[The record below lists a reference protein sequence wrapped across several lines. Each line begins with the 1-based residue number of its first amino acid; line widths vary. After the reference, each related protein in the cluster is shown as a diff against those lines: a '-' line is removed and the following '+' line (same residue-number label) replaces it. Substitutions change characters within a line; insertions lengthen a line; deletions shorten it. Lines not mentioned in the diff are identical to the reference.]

1 MSSRDA
7 RGTRG
12 RPRAAGLG
20 EDIAALCVLARKG
33 STTSATDL
41 AALLD
46 ISERRAQ
53 ETLGTISTETVV
65 SSRADD
71 VLGPIVPLCNVGEN
85 GQVTR
90 VDAPSH
96 ARMRQLRLTPAQ
108 ADAAST
114 ALDRLGI
121 APSSELRKSLEAAFF
136 PKLIQEDQGI
146 RKDTAGRDAAATGA
160 PHAPSASHTLETCAR
175 AVVRGARTRPDAH
188 DVRGPVLS
196 FGYRGANDPMT
207 RTRRVVALRLR
218 VHEGEVMLDAYD
230 LDARGE
236 RTFRVGQMEHP
247 ALGEARHTVPV
258 GSGGKTSE
266 LVARVSCRGSAT
278 DKVLGWEGV
287 HILSRGKGT
296 TVVEVPYFRGDW
308 LPRQLLSLGG
318 LVTVDDEGLLREM
331 RAIAREDLDRARAI
345 RDALV
350 AGQRE
355 TNAQAAGQRETNA
368 QAAGQRETGSQPG
381 ARQETSTR
389 R

>member
-1 MSSRDA
+1 MSPRDA

-20 EDIAALCVLARKG
+20 EDIAALCVLAREG

-46 ISERRAQ
+46 IGERRAQ
-53 ETLGTISTETVV
+53 ETLRTISTETVV
-65 SSRADD
+65 SSGADD

-85 GQVTR
+85 GRVTR
-90 VDAPSH
+90 IDAPSH
-96 ARMRQLRLTPAQ
+96 ARMRQLRLTPTQ

-121 APSSELRKSLEAAFF
+121 APSAEVRKSLAAAFF
-136 PKLIQEDQGI
+136 PKLIQEDQGV
-146 RKDTAGRDAAATGA
+146 RKDAASRDAAATGA

-175 AVVRGARTRPDAH
+175 AIVRGTRTCTDAH
-188 DVRGPVLS
+188 NVRGPVLS

-230 LDARGE
+230 LDARGG

-258 GSGGKTSE
+258 CSEGKTSE
-266 LVARVSCRGSAT
+266 RVVRVSCRGSAT

-308 LPRQLLSLGG
+308 LPRRLLSLGD
-318 LVTVDDEGLLREM
+318 LVTIDDEGLLREM
-331 RAIAREDLDRARAI
+331 RAIAREDLDRARTI

-355 TNAQAAGQRETNA
+355 TNALAS
-368 QAAGQRETGSQPG
+368 GQRETGSQPG

>member
-1 MSSRDA
+1 MSPRDA

-12 RPRAAGLG
+12 RPHAAGLG
-20 EDIAALCVLARKG
+20 EDIAALCVLAREG

-46 ISERRAQ
+46 IGERRAQ
-53 ETLGTISTETVV
+53 ETLRTISTETVV
-65 SSRADD
+65 SSGADD

-85 GQVTR
+85 GRVTR
-90 VDAPSH
+90 IDAPSH
-96 ARMRQLRLTPAQ
+96 ARMRQLRLTPTQ

-121 APSSELRKSLEAAFF
+121 APSAEVRKSLEAAFF
-136 PKLIQEDQGI
+136 PKLIQEDQGV
-146 RKDTAGRDAAATGA
+146 RKDAASRDAAATGA

-175 AVVRGARTRPDAH
+175 AIVRGTRTCTDAH
-188 DVRGPVLS
+188 NVRGPVLS

-207 RTRRVVALRLR
+207 RTRRAVALRLR
-218 VHEGEVMLDAYD
+218 VHEGEVMFDAYD
-230 LDARGE
+230 LDARGG

-258 GSGGKTSE
+258 GSEGKTSE
-266 LVARVSCRGSAT
+266 RVVRVSCRGSAT

-308 LPRQLLSLGG
+308 LPRRLLSLGD
-318 LVTVDDEGLLREM
+318 LVTIDDEGLLREM
-331 RAIAREDLDRARAI
+331 RAIAREDLDRARTI
-345 RDALV
+345 RDAL
-350 AGQRE
+350 
-355 TNAQAAGQRETNA
+355 AAGQRKTNA
-368 QAAGQRETGSQPG
+368 LAAG
-381 ARQETSTR
+381 RQETGAQPAGRQETPTR

>member
-1 MSSRDA
+1 MSPRDA

-20 EDIAALCVLARKG
+20 EDIAALCVLAREG

-46 ISERRAQ
+46 IGERRAQ
-53 ETLGTISTETVV
+53 ETLRTISTETVV
-65 SSRADD
+65 SSGADD

-85 GQVTR
+85 GRVTR
-90 VDAPSH
+90 IDAPSH
-96 ARMRQLRLTPAQ
+96 ARMRQLRLTPTQ

-121 APSSELRKSLEAAFF
+121 APSAEVRKSLEAAFF
-136 PKLIQEDQGI
+136 PKLIQEDQGV
-146 RKDTAGRDAAATGA
+146 RKDAASRDAAATGA

-175 AVVRGARTRPDAH
+175 AIVRGTRTRTDAH
-188 DVRGPVLS
+188 NVRGPVLS

-230 LDARGE
+230 LDARGG

-258 GSGGKTSE
+258 GSEGKTSE
-266 LVARVSCRGSAT
+266 RVVRVSCRGSAT

-308 LPRQLLSLGG
+308 LPRRLLSLGD
-318 LVTVDDEGLLREM
+318 LVTIDDEGLLREM
-331 RAIAREDLDRARAI
+331 RAIAREDLDRARTI
-345 RDALV
+345 RDAL
-350 AGQRE
+350 
-355 TNAQAAGQRETNA
+355 AAGQRKTNA
-368 QAAGQRETGSQPG
+368 LATG
-381 ARQETSTR
+381 RQETGAQPAGRQETGAQPAGRQETPTR

>member
-20 EDIAALCVLARKG
+20 TDIATLCVLAREG
-33 STTSATDL
+33 STTSAADL

-53 ETLGTISTETVV
+53 ETLRTISTETVV
-65 SSRADD
+65 SSRSDD

-108 ADAAST
+108 AEAAST

-121 APSSELRKSLEAAFF
+121 APTSELRKSLEAAFF
-136 PKLIQEDQGI
+136 PKLIQEGQGV
-146 RKDTAGRDAAATGA
+146 RKDTAGRDAVATSA
-160 PHAPSASHTLETCAR
+160 PHAPSTSGTLETCAR
-175 AVVRGARTRPDAH
+175 VIVRGTRTRPDAH

-258 GSGGKTSE
+258 GSEGKTSE
-266 LVARVSCRGSAT
+266 RVVRVSCREPAT

-287 HILSRGKGT
+287 HILARGKGT
-296 TVVEVPYFRGDW
+296 TVIEVPYFRGDW

-345 RDALV
+345 RDARAVGQLE
-350 AGQRE
+350 ADAQATGQRE
-355 TNAQAAGQRETNA
+355 TNAPAA
-368 QAAGQRETGSQPG
+368 

>member
-20 EDIAALCVLARKG
+20 ADIAALCVLAREG
-33 STTSATDL
+33 STTSAADL

-53 ETLGTISTETVV
+53 ETLRTISTETVV

-90 VDAPSH
+90 VDATGH

-108 ADAAST
+108 ANAAST

-121 APSSELRKSLEAAFF
+121 APTSELRKSLEAAFF
-136 PKLIQEDQGI
+136 LKLIQEDQGV
-146 RKDTAGRDAAATGA
+146 RKDTADRDTAATSA
-160 PHAPSASHTLETCAR
+160 PHAPSTSGTLETCAR
-175 AVVRGARTRPDAH
+175 AIVRGTRTRPDAH

-258 GSGGKTSE
+258 GSEGKTSE
-266 LVARVSCRGSAT
+266 RVVRVSCREPAT

-287 HILSRGKGT
+287 HILARGKGT

-318 LVTVDDEGLLREM
+318 LVTVDDEKLLREM

-345 RDALV
+345 RDA
-350 AGQRE
+350 R
-355 TNAQAAGQRETNA
+355 AAGQRETNA
-368 QAAGQRETGSQPG
+368 LATGQQEADAPAA

>member
-20 EDIAALCVLARKG
+20 EDIAALCVLTREG
-33 STTSATDL
+33 STTSETDL

-53 ETLGTISTETVV
+53 ETLRTISTETVV
-65 SSRADD
+65 PSGADD

-108 ADAAST
+108 ADAASAT
-114 ALDRLGI
+114 LDRLGI
-121 APSSELRKSLEAAFF
+121 APTSELRKSLEAAFF
-136 PKLIQEDQGI
+136 PKLAQEDRGV

-160 PHAPSASHTLETCAR
+160 PQAPSAGGTLETCAR
-175 AVVRGARTRPDAH
+175 AIVRGTRTRPDAH

-247 ALGEARHTVPV
+247 ALGEACHTVPV
-258 GSGGKTSE
+258 GSEGKTSE
-266 LVARVSCRGSAT
+266 RVVRVACRGRAT

-318 LVTVDDEGLLREM
+318 LVTIDDEGLLREM

-345 RDALV
+345 RHARAVGQRETDAQ
-350 AGQRE
+350 AAEQRE
-355 TNAQAAGQRETNA
+355 TNAPAAGQRETNA
-368 QAAGQRETGSQPG
+368 PAA

>member
-20 EDIAALCVLARKG
+20 EDIAALCVLAREG
-33 STTSATDL
+33 STTSETDL

-53 ETLGTISTETVV
+53 ETLRTISTETVV

-108 ADAAST
+108 ADAASA

-121 APSSELRKSLEAAFF
+121 APTSELRKSLEAAFF
-136 PKLIQEDQGI
+136 PKLAQEDRGV

-160 PHAPSASHTLETCAR
+160 PHAPSAGGTLETCAR
-175 AVVRGARTRPDAH
+175 AIVRGTRTRPDAH

-218 VHEGEVMLDAYD
+218 VHEGEVILDAYD

-236 RTFRVGQMEHP
+236 RTFRVGQMEYP
-247 ALGEARHTVPV
+247 ALGEVRHTVPV
-258 GSGGKTSE
+258 GSEGKTSE
-266 LVARVSCRGSAT
+266 RVVRVSCRGPAT

-345 RDALV
+345 RDALAV
-350 AGQRE
+350 DQLEAD
-355 TNAQAAGQRETNA
+355 APAAGQRETNA
-368 QAAGQRETGSQPG
+368 RAAGQRETNAPAA
-381 ARQETSTR
+381 ARQEPSTR

>member
-1 MSSRDA
+1 MSPRDA

-12 RPRAAGLG
+12 RPHAAGLG
-20 EDIAALCVLARKG
+20 EDIAALCVLAREG

-46 ISERRAQ
+46 IGERRAQ
-53 ETLGTISTETVV
+53 ETLRTISTETVV
-65 SSRADD
+65 SSGADD

-85 GQVTR
+85 GRVTR
-90 VDAPSH
+90 IDAPSH
-96 ARMRQLRLTPAQ
+96 ARMRQLRLTPTQ

-121 APSSELRKSLEAAFF
+121 APSAEVRKSLEAAFF
-136 PKLIQEDQGI
+136 PKLIQEDQGV
-146 RKDTAGRDAAATGA
+146 RKDAASRDAAATGA

-175 AVVRGARTRPDAH
+175 AIVRGTRTCTDAH
-188 DVRGPVLS
+188 NVRGPVLS

-218 VHEGEVMLDAYD
+218 VHEGEVMFDAYD
-230 LDARGE
+230 LDARGG

-258 GSGGKTSE
+258 CSEGKTSE
-266 LVARVSCRGSAT
+266 RVVRVSCRGSAT
-278 DKVLGWEGV
+278 DKVLSWEGV

-308 LPRQLLSLGG
+308 LPRRLLSLGD
-318 LVTVDDEGLLREM
+318 LVTIDDEGLLREM
-331 RAIAREDLDRARAI
+331 RAIAREDLDRARTI
-345 RDALV
+345 RDAL
-350 AGQRE
+350 
-355 TNAQAAGQRETNA
+355 AAGQRKTNA
-368 QAAGQRETGSQPG
+368 LAAG
-381 ARQETSTR
+381 RQETGAQPAGRQETPTR

>member
-1 MSSRDA
+1 MSPRDA

-20 EDIAALCVLARKG
+20 EDIAALCVLAREG

-46 ISERRAQ
+46 IGERRAQ
-53 ETLGTISTETVV
+53 ETLRTISTEKVV
-65 SSRADD
+65 SSGADD

-85 GQVTR
+85 GRVTR
-90 VDAPSH
+90 IDAPSH
-96 ARMRQLRLTPAQ
+96 ARMRQLRLTPTQ

-121 APSSELRKSLEAAFF
+121 APSAEVRKSLEAAFF
-136 PKLIQEDQGI
+136 PKLIQEDQGV
-146 RKDTAGRDAAATGA
+146 RKDAASRDAAATGA

-175 AVVRGARTRPDAH
+175 AIVRGTRTCTDAH
-188 DVRGPVLS
+188 NVRGPVLS

-230 LDARGE
+230 LDARGG

-258 GSGGKTSE
+258 CSEGKTSE
-266 LVARVSCRGSAT
+266 RVVRVSCRGSAT

-308 LPRQLLSLGG
+308 LPRRLLSLGD
-318 LVTVDDEGLLREM
+318 LVTIDDEGLLREM
-331 RAIAREDLDRARAI
+331 RAIAREDLDRARTI
-345 RDALV
+345 RDAL
-350 AGQRE
+350 
-355 TNAQAAGQRETNA
+355 AAGQRKTNA
-368 QAAGQRETGSQPG
+368 LAAD
-381 ARQETSTR
+381 RQETGAQPAGRQETPTR

>member
-1 MSSRDA
+1 MSPRDA

-20 EDIAALCVLARKG
+20 EDIAALCVLAREG

-46 ISERRAQ
+46 IGERRAQ
-53 ETLGTISTETVV
+53 ETLRTISTETVV
-65 SSRADD
+65 SSGADD

-85 GQVTR
+85 GRVTR
-90 VDAPSH
+90 IDAPSH
-96 ARMRQLRLTPAQ
+96 ARMRQLRITPTQ

-121 APSSELRKSLEAAFF
+121 APSAEVRKSLEAAFF
-136 PKLIQEDQGI
+136 PKLIQEDQGV
-146 RKDTAGRDAAATGA
+146 RKDAASRDAAATGA

-175 AVVRGARTRPDAH
+175 AIVRGTRTCTDAH
-188 DVRGPVLS
+188 NVRGPVLS

-230 LDARGE
+230 LDARGG

-258 GSGGKTSE
+258 CSEGKTSE
-266 LVARVSCRGSAT
+266 RVVRVSCRGSAT

-308 LPRQLLSLGG
+308 LPRRLLSLGD
-318 LVTVDDEGLLREM
+318 LVTIDDEGLLREM
-331 RAIAREDLDRARAI
+331 RAIAREDLDRARTI
-345 RDALV
+345 RDAL
-350 AGQRE
+350 ASGQRK
-355 TNAQAAGQRETNA
+355 TNALAAD
-368 QAAGQRETGSQPG
+368 
-381 ARQETSTR
+381 RQETGAQPAGRQETPTR

>member
-1 MSSRDA
+1 MSPRDA

-20 EDIAALCVLARKG
+20 EDIAALCVLAREG

-46 ISERRAQ
+46 IGERRAQ
-53 ETLGTISTETVV
+53 ETLRTISTETVV
-65 SSRADD
+65 SSGADD
-71 VLGPIVPLCNVGEN
+71 VLGPIVPLCNVGAN
-85 GQVTR
+85 GRVTR
-90 VDAPSH
+90 IDAPSH
-96 ARMRQLRLTPAQ
+96 ARMRQVRLTPTQ

-121 APSSELRKSLEAAFF
+121 APSAEVRKSLEAAFF
-136 PKLIQEDQGI
+136 PKLIQEDQGV
-146 RKDTAGRDAAATGA
+146 RKDAASRDAAATGA
-160 PHAPSASHTLETCAR
+160 SHAPSASHTLETCAR
-175 AVVRGARTRPDAH
+175 AIVRGTRTCTDAH
-188 DVRGPVLS
+188 NVRGPVLS

-230 LDARGE
+230 LDARGG

-258 GSGGKTSE
+258 GSEGKTSE
-266 LVARVSCRGSAT
+266 RVVRVSCRGSAT

-308 LPRQLLSLGG
+308 LPRRLLSLGG
-318 LVTVDDEGLLREM
+318 LVTIDDEVLLREM
-331 RAIAREDLDRARAI
+331 RAIAREDLDRARTI
-345 RDALV
+345 RDAL
-350 AGQRE
+350 
-355 TNAQAAGQRETNA
+355 AAGQRKTNA
-368 QAAGQRETGSQPG
+368 LAAG
-381 ARQETSTR
+381 RQETGAQPAGRQETPTR

>member
-20 EDIAALCVLARKG
+20 EDIAALCVLAREG
-33 STTSATDL
+33 STTSETDL

-53 ETLGTISTETVV
+53 ETLRTISTETVV

-90 VDAPSH
+90 VDAPGH

-108 ADAAST
+108 ADAASAT
-114 ALDRLGI
+114 LDRLGI
-121 APSSELRKSLEAAFF
+121 TPTSELRKSLEAAFF
-136 PKLIQEDQGI
+136 PKLAQEDRGV

-160 PHAPSASHTLETCAR
+160 PQAPSAGGTLETCAR
-175 AVVRGARTRPDAH
+175 AIVRGTRTRPDAH

-218 VHEGEVMLDAYD
+218 VHEGEVMLDAFD

-247 ALGEARHTVPV
+247 ALGEACHTVPV
-258 GSGGKTSE
+258 GSEGKTSE
-266 LVARVSCRGSAT
+266 RVVRVACRGRAT

-318 LVTVDDEGLLREM
+318 LVTIDDEGLLREM
-331 RAIAREDLDRARAI
+331 RAIVREDLDRARAI
-345 RDALV
+345 RDARAV
-350 AGQRE
+350 GQRETDAQAAEQRE
-355 TNAQAAGQRETNA
+355 TNAPAAGQRETNA
-368 QAAGQRETGSQPG
+368 PAA

>member
-20 EDIAALCVLARKG
+20 EDIAALCVLAREG
-33 STTSATDL
+33 STTSETDL

-53 ETLGTISTETVV
+53 ETLRTISTETVV

-90 VDAPSH
+90 VDAPGH

-108 ADAAST
+108 ADAASAT
-114 ALDRLGI
+114 LDRLGI
-121 APSSELRKSLEAAFF
+121 APTSELRKSLEAAFF
-136 PKLIQEDQGI
+136 PKLAQEDRGV

-160 PHAPSASHTLETCAR
+160 PQAPSAGGTLETCAR
-175 AVVRGARTRPDAH
+175 AIVRGTRTRPDAH

-247 ALGEARHTVPV
+247 ALGEACHTVPV
-258 GSGGKTSE
+258 GSEGKTSE
-266 LVARVSCRGSAT
+266 RVVRVACRGRAT

-318 LVTVDDEGLLREM
+318 LVTIDDEGLLREM

-345 RDALV
+345 RDARAV
-350 AGQRE
+350 GQRE
-355 TNAQAAGQRETNA
+355 TDA

>member
-1 MSSRDA
+1 MSPRDA

-20 EDIAALCVLARKG
+20 EDIAALCVLAREG

-46 ISERRAQ
+46 IGERRAQ
-53 ETLGTISTETVV
+53 ETLRTISTETVV
-65 SSRADD
+65 SSGADD
-71 VLGPIVPLCNVGEN
+71 VLGPIVPLCNVGAN
-85 GQVTR
+85 GRVTR
-90 VDAPSH
+90 IDAPSH
-96 ARMRQLRLTPAQ
+96 ARMRQLRLTPTQ

-121 APSSELRKSLEAAFF
+121 APSAEVRKSLEAAFF
-136 PKLIQEDQGI
+136 PKLIQEDQGV
-146 RKDTAGRDAAATGA
+146 RKDAASRDAAATGA

-175 AVVRGARTRPDAH
+175 AIARGTRTCTDAH
-188 DVRGPVLS
+188 NVRGPVLS
-196 FGYRGANDPMT
+196 FGYRGANDPTT

-230 LDARGE
+230 LDARGG

-258 GSGGKTSE
+258 GSEGKTSE
-266 LVARVSCRGSAT
+266 RVVRVSCRGSAT

-308 LPRQLLSLGG
+308 LPRRLLSLGG
-318 LVTVDDEGLLREM
+318 LVTIDDEVLLREM
-331 RAIAREDLDRARAI
+331 RAIAREDLDRARTI
-345 RDALV
+345 RDAL
-350 AGQRE
+350 
-355 TNAQAAGQRETNA
+355 AAGQRKTNA
-368 QAAGQRETGSQPG
+368 LAAG
-381 ARQETSTR
+381 RQETGAQPAGRQETPTR

>member
-1 MSSRDA
+1 MSPRDA

-20 EDIAALCVLARKG
+20 EDIAALCVLAREG

-46 ISERRAQ
+46 IGERRAQ
-53 ETLGTISTETVV
+53 ETLRTISTETVV
-65 SSRADD
+65 SSGADD

-85 GQVTR
+85 GRVTR
-90 VDAPSH
+90 IDAPSH
-96 ARMRQLRLTPAQ
+96 ARMRQLRLTPTQ

-121 APSSELRKSLEAAFF
+121 APSAEVRKSLEAAFF
-136 PKLIQEDQGI
+136 PKLIQEDQGV
-146 RKDTAGRDAAATGA
+146 RKDAASRDAAATGA

-175 AVVRGARTRPDAH
+175 AIVRGTRTRTDAH
-188 DVRGPVLS
+188 NVRGPVLS

-230 LDARGE
+230 LDARGG

-258 GSGGKTSE
+258 CSEGKTSE
-266 LVARVSCRGSAT
+266 RVVRVSCRGSAT

-308 LPRQLLSLGG
+308 LPRRLLSLGD
-318 LVTVDDEGLLREM
+318 LVTIDDEGLLREM
-331 RAIAREDLDRARAI
+331 RAIAREDLDRARTI
-345 RDALV
+345 RDAL
-350 AGQRE
+350 
-355 TNAQAAGQRETNA
+355 AAGQRKTNA
-368 QAAGQRETGSQPG
+368 LATG
-381 ARQETSTR
+381 RQETGAQPAGRQETGAQPAGRQETPTR

>member
-1 MSSRDA
+1 MSPRDA

-20 EDIAALCVLARKG
+20 EDIAALCVLAREG

-46 ISERRAQ
+46 IGERRAQ
-53 ETLGTISTETVV
+53 ETLRTISTETVV
-65 SSRADD
+65 SSGADD

-85 GQVTR
+85 GRVTR
-90 VDAPSH
+90 IDAPSH
-96 ARMRQLRLTPAQ
+96 ARMRQLRLTPTQ

-121 APSSELRKSLEAAFF
+121 APSAEVRKSLEAAFF
-136 PKLIQEDQGI
+136 PKLIQEDQGV
-146 RKDTAGRDAAATGA
+146 RKDAASRDAVATGA

-175 AVVRGARTRPDAH
+175 AIVRGTRTCTDAH
-188 DVRGPVLS
+188 NVRGPVLS

-230 LDARGE
+230 LDARGG

-247 ALGEARHTVPV
+247 ELGEARHTVPV
-258 GSGGKTSE
+258 CSEGKTSE
-266 LVARVSCRGSAT
+266 RVVRVSCRGSAT

-308 LPRQLLSLGG
+308 LPRRLLSLGG
-318 LVTVDDEGLLREM
+318 LVTIDDEVLLREM
-331 RAIAREDLDRARAI
+331 RAIAREDLDRARTI
-345 RDALV
+345 RDAL
-350 AGQRE
+350 
-355 TNAQAAGQRETNA
+355 AAGQRKTNA
-368 QAAGQRETGSQPG
+368 LAAG
-381 ARQETSTR
+381 RQETGAQPAGRQETPTR

>member
-1 MSSRDA
+1 MSPRDA

-20 EDIAALCVLARKG
+20 EDIAALCVLAREG

-46 ISERRAQ
+46 IGERRAQ
-53 ETLGTISTETVV
+53 ETLRTISTETVV
-65 SSRADD
+65 ASGADD
-71 VLGPIVPLCNVGEN
+71 VLGPIVPLCNVGAN
-85 GQVTR
+85 GRVTR
-90 VDAPSH
+90 IDAPSH
-96 ARMRQLRLTPAQ
+96 ARMRQVRLTPTQ

-121 APSSELRKSLEAAFF
+121 APSAEVRKSLEAAFF
-136 PKLIQEDQGI
+136 PKLIQEDQGV
-146 RKDTAGRDAAATGA
+146 RKDAASRDAAATGA

-175 AVVRGARTRPDAH
+175 AIVRGTRTCTDAH
-188 DVRGPVLS
+188 NVRGPVLS
-196 FGYRGANDPMT
+196 FGYRGANDPTT

-230 LDARGE
+230 LDARGG

-258 GSGGKTSE
+258 GSEGKTSE
-266 LVARVSCRGSAT
+266 RVVRVSCRGSAT

-308 LPRQLLSLGG
+308 LPRRLLSLGG
-318 LVTVDDEGLLREM
+318 LVTIDDEVLLREM
-331 RAIAREDLDRARAI
+331 RAIAREDLDRARTI
-345 RDALV
+345 RDAL
-350 AGQRE
+350 
-355 TNAQAAGQRETNA
+355 AAGQRKTNA
-368 QAAGQRETGSQPG
+368 LAAG
-381 ARQETSTR
+381 RQETGAQPAGRQETPTR

>member
-20 EDIAALCVLARKG
+20 ADIAALCVLAREG
-33 STTSATDL
+33 STTSAADL

-53 ETLGTISTETVV
+53 ETLRTISTETVV

-90 VDAPSH
+90 VDATGH

-108 ADAAST
+108 ANAAST

-121 APSSELRKSLEAAFF
+121 APTSELRKSLEAAFF
-136 PKLIQEDQGI
+136 PKLTQEDQGV
-146 RKDTAGRDAAATGA
+146 RKDTAGRDAVATSA
-160 PHAPSASHTLETCAR
+160 PHAPSTSGTLETCAR
-175 AVVRGARTRPDAH
+175 AIVRGTRTRPDAH

-218 VHEGEVMLDAYD
+218 VHEGEVILDAYD

-258 GSGGKTSE
+258 GSEGKTSE
-266 LVARVSCRGSAT
+266 RVVRVSCREPAT

-287 HILSRGKGT
+287 HILARGKGT

-318 LVTVDDEGLLREM
+318 LVTVDDEKLLREM

-345 RDALV
+345 RDARAVGQLEADV
-350 AGQRE
+350 QATGQRE
-355 TNAQAAGQRETNA
+355 TNAPAA
-368 QAAGQRETGSQPG
+368 

>member
-1 MSSRDA
+1 MSPRDA

-20 EDIAALCVLARKG
+20 EDIAALCVLAREG

-46 ISERRAQ
+46 IGERRAQ
-53 ETLGTISTETVV
+53 ETLRTISTETVV
-65 SSRADD
+65 SSGADD
-71 VLGPIVPLCNVGEN
+71 VLGPIVPLCNVGAN
-85 GQVTR
+85 GRATR
-90 VDAPSH
+90 IDAPSH
-96 ARMRQLRLTPAQ
+96 ARMRQVRLTPTQ

-121 APSSELRKSLEAAFF
+121 APSAEVRKSLEAAFF
-136 PKLIQEDQGI
+136 PKLIQEDQGV
-146 RKDTAGRDAAATGA
+146 RKDAASRDAAATGA

-175 AVVRGARTRPDAH
+175 AIVRGTRTCTDAH
-188 DVRGPVLS
+188 SVRGPVLS
-196 FGYRGANDPMT
+196 FGYRGANDPTT

-230 LDARGE
+230 LDARGG

-258 GSGGKTSE
+258 GSEGKTSE
-266 LVARVSCRGSAT
+266 RVVRVSCRGSAT

-308 LPRQLLSLGG
+308 LPRRLLSLGG
-318 LVTVDDEGLLREM
+318 LVTIDDEVLLREM
-331 RAIAREDLDRARAI
+331 RAIAREDLDRARTI
-345 RDALV
+345 RDAL
-350 AGQRE
+350 ASGQRK
-355 TNAQAAGQRETNA
+355 TNALAAD
-368 QAAGQRETGSQPG
+368 
-381 ARQETSTR
+381 RQETGAQPAGRQETPTR

>member
-1 MSSRDA
+1 MSPRDA

-20 EDIAALCVLARKG
+20 EDIAALCVLAREG

-46 ISERRAQ
+46 IGERRAQ
-53 ETLGTISTETVV
+53 ETLRTISTETVV
-65 SSRADD
+65 SSGADD
-71 VLGPIVPLCNVGEN
+71 VLGPIVPLCNVGAN
-85 GQVTR
+85 GRVTR
-90 VDAPSH
+90 IDAPSH
-96 ARMRQLRLTPAQ
+96 ARMRQVRLTPTQ

-121 APSSELRKSLEAAFF
+121 APSAEVRKSLEAAFF
-136 PKLIQEDQGI
+136 PKLIQEDQGV
-146 RKDTAGRDAAATGA
+146 RKDAASRDAAATGA

-175 AVVRGARTRPDAH
+175 AIVRGTRTCTDAH
-188 DVRGPVLS
+188 NVRGPVLS
-196 FGYRGANDPMT
+196 FGYRGANDPTT

-230 LDARGE
+230 LDARGG

-258 GSGGKTSE
+258 GSEGKTSE
-266 LVARVSCRGSAT
+266 RVVRVSCRGSAT

-308 LPRQLLSLGG
+308 LPRRLLSLGG
-318 LVTVDDEGLLREM
+318 LVTIDDEVLLREM
-331 RAIAREDLDRARAI
+331 RAIAREDLDRAQTI
-345 RDALV
+345 RDAL
-350 AGQRE
+350 ASGQRK
-355 TNAQAAGQRETNA
+355 TNALAAD
-368 QAAGQRETGSQPG
+368 
-381 ARQETSTR
+381 RQETGAQPAGRQETPTR

>member
-1 MSSRDA
+1 MSPRDA

-20 EDIAALCVLARKG
+20 EDIAALCVLAREG

-46 ISERRAQ
+46 IGERRAQ
-53 ETLGTISTETVV
+53 ETLRTISTETVV
-65 SSRADD
+65 SSGADD

-85 GQVTR
+85 GRVTR
-90 VDAPSH
+90 IDAPSH
-96 ARMRQLRLTPAQ
+96 VRMRQLRLTPTQ

-121 APSSELRKSLEAAFF
+121 APSAEVRKSLEAAFF
-136 PKLIQEDQGI
+136 PKLIQEDQGV
-146 RKDTAGRDAAATGA
+146 RKDAASRDAAATGA

-175 AVVRGARTRPDAH
+175 AIVRGTRTCTDAH
-188 DVRGPVLS
+188 NVRGPVLS

-230 LDARGE
+230 LDARGG

-258 GSGGKTSE
+258 CSEGKTSE
-266 LVARVSCRGSAT
+266 RVVRVSCRGSAT
-278 DKVLGWEGV
+278 DKVLGLEGV

-308 LPRQLLSLGG
+308 LPRRLLSLGD
-318 LVTVDDEGLLREM
+318 LVTIDDEGLLREM
-331 RAIAREDLDRARAI
+331 RAIAREDLDRARTI
-345 RDALV
+345 RDAL
-350 AGQRE
+350 
-355 TNAQAAGQRETNA
+355 AAGQRKTNA
-368 QAAGQRETGSQPG
+368 LAAG
-381 ARQETSTR
+381 RQETSTQPAGRQETPTR

>member
-1 MSSRDA
+1 MSPRDA

-20 EDIAALCVLARKG
+20 EDIAALCVLAREG

-46 ISERRAQ
+46 IGERRAQ
-53 ETLGTISTETVV
+53 ETLRTISTETVV
-65 SSRADD
+65 SSGADD
-71 VLGPIVPLCNVGEN
+71 VLGPIVPLCNVGAN
-85 GQVTR
+85 GRVTR
-90 VDAPSH
+90 IDAPSH
-96 ARMRQLRLTPAQ
+96 ARMRQVRLTPTQ

-121 APSSELRKSLEAAFF
+121 APSAEVRKSLEAAFF
-136 PKLIQEDQGI
+136 PKLIQEDQGV
-146 RKDTAGRDAAATGA
+146 RKDAASRDAAATGA

-175 AVVRGARTRPDAH
+175 AIVRGTRTCTDAH
-188 DVRGPVLS
+188 NVRGPVLS

-230 LDARGE
+230 LDARGG

-258 GSGGKTSE
+258 CSEGKTSE
-266 LVARVSCRGSAT
+266 RVVRVSCRGSAT

-308 LPRQLLSLGG
+308 LPRRLLSLGD
-318 LVTVDDEGLLREM
+318 LVTIDDEGLLREM
-331 RAIAREDLDRARAI
+331 RAIAREDLDRARTI
-345 RDALV
+345 RDA
-350 AGQRE
+350 
-355 TNAQAAGQRETNA
+355 TAAGQRKTNA
-368 QAAGQRETGSQPG
+368 LAAG
-381 ARQETSTR
+381 RQETGAQPAGRQETPTR

>member
-1 MSSRDA
+1 
-7 RGTRG
+7 
-12 RPRAAGLG
+12 
-20 EDIAALCVLARKG
+20 
-33 STTSATDL
+33 
-41 AALLD
+41 
-46 ISERRAQ
+46 
-53 ETLGTISTETVV
+53 
-65 SSRADD
+65 
-71 VLGPIVPLCNVGEN
+71 
-85 GQVTR
+85 
-90 VDAPSH
+90 
-96 ARMRQLRLTPAQ
+96 
-108 ADAAST
+108 
-114 ALDRLGI
+114 
-121 APSSELRKSLEAAFF
+121 
-136 PKLIQEDQGI
+136 
-146 RKDTAGRDAAATGA
+146 
-160 PHAPSASHTLETCAR
+160 
-175 AVVRGARTRPDAH
+175 
-188 DVRGPVLS
+188 
-196 FGYRGANDPMT
+196 MT

-230 LDARGE
+230 LDARGG

-258 GSGGKTSE
+258 CSEGKTSE
-266 LVARVSCRGSAT
+266 RVVRVSCRGSAT

-368 QAAGQRETGSQPG
+368 QAAGQRETSSQPG

>member
-1 MSSRDA
+1 MSPRDA

-20 EDIAALCVLARKG
+20 EDIAALCVLAREG

-46 ISERRAQ
+46 IGERRAQ
-53 ETLGTISTETVV
+53 ETLRTISTETVV
-65 SSRADD
+65 SSGADD
-71 VLGPIVPLCNVGEN
+71 VLGPIVPLCNVGAN
-85 GQVTR
+85 GRVTR
-90 VDAPSH
+90 IDAPSH
-96 ARMRQLRLTPAQ
+96 ARMRQLRLTPTQ

-121 APSSELRKSLEAAFF
+121 APSAEVRKSLEAAFF
-136 PKLIQEDQGI
+136 PKLIQEDQGV
-146 RKDTAGRDAAATGA
+146 RKDAASRDAAATGA

-175 AVVRGARTRPDAH
+175 AIVRGTRTCTDAH
-188 DVRGPVLS
+188 NVRGPVLS
-196 FGYRGANDPMT
+196 FGYRGANDPTT

-230 LDARGE
+230 LDARGG

-258 GSGGKTSE
+258 GSEGKTSE
-266 LVARVSCRGSAT
+266 RVVRVSCRGSAT

-308 LPRQLLSLGG
+308 LPRRLLSLGG
-318 LVTVDDEGLLREM
+318 LVTIDDEVLLREM
-331 RAIAREDLDRARAI
+331 RAIAREDLDRARTI
-345 RDALV
+345 RDAL
-350 AGQRE
+350 
-355 TNAQAAGQRETNA
+355 AAGQRKTNA
-368 QAAGQRETGSQPG
+368 LAAG
-381 ARQETSTR
+381 RQETGAQPAGRQETPTR

>member
-20 EDIAALCVLARKG
+20 ADIAALCVLAREG
-33 STTSATDL
+33 STTSAADL

-53 ETLGTISTETVV
+53 ETLRTISTETVV

-90 VDAPSH
+90 VDATGH

-108 ADAAST
+108 ANAAST

-121 APSSELRKSLEAAFF
+121 APTSELRKSLEAAFF
-136 PKLIQEDQGI
+136 PKLTQEDQGV
-146 RKDTAGRDAAATGA
+146 RKDTAGRDAVATSA
-160 PHAPSASHTLETCAR
+160 PHAPSTSGTLETCAR
-175 AVVRGARTRPDAH
+175 AIVRGTRTRPDAH

-258 GSGGKTSE
+258 GSEGKTSE
-266 LVARVSCRGSAT
+266 RVVRVSCREPAT

-287 HILSRGKGT
+287 HILARGKGT

-318 LVTVDDEGLLREM
+318 LVTVDDEKLLREM

-345 RDALV
+345 RDARAVGQLE
-350 AGQRE
+350 ADAQATGQRE
-355 TNAQAAGQRETNA
+355 TNAPAA
-368 QAAGQRETGSQPG
+368 
-381 ARQETSTR
+381 ARQEASTR

>member
-1 MSSRDA
+1 MSPRDA

-20 EDIAALCVLARKG
+20 EDIAALCALAREG

-46 ISERRAQ
+46 IGERRAQ
-53 ETLGTISTETVV
+53 ETLRTISTETVA
-65 SSRADD
+65 SSGADD
-71 VLGPIVPLCNVGEN
+71 VLGPIVPLCNVGAN
-85 GQVTR
+85 GRVTR
-90 VDAPSH
+90 IDAPSH
-96 ARMRQLRLTPAQ
+96 ARMRQVRLTPTQ

-121 APSSELRKSLEAAFF
+121 APSAEVRKSLEAAFF
-136 PKLIQEDQGI
+136 PKLIQEDQGV
-146 RKDTAGRDAAATGA
+146 RKDAASRDAAATGA

-175 AVVRGARTRPDAH
+175 AIVRGTRTCTDAH
-188 DVRGPVLS
+188 NVRGPVLS
-196 FGYRGANDPMT
+196 FGYRGANDPTT

-230 LDARGE
+230 LDARGG

-258 GSGGKTSE
+258 GSEGKTSE
-266 LVARVSCRGSAT
+266 RVVRVSCRGSAT

-308 LPRQLLSLGG
+308 LPRRLLSLGG
-318 LVTVDDEGLLREM
+318 LVTIDDEVLLREM
-331 RAIAREDLDRARAI
+331 RAIAREDLDRARTI
-345 RDALV
+345 RDAL
-350 AGQRE
+350 ASGQRK
-355 TNAQAAGQRETNA
+355 TNALAAD
-368 QAAGQRETGSQPG
+368 
-381 ARQETSTR
+381 RQETGAQPAGRQETPTR

>member
-1 MSSRDA
+1 MSPRDA

-12 RPRAAGLG
+12 RPHAAGLG
-20 EDIAALCVLARKG
+20 EDIAALCVLAREG

-46 ISERRAQ
+46 IGERRAQ
-53 ETLGTISTETVV
+53 ETLRTISTETVV
-65 SSRADD
+65 SSGADD

-85 GQVTR
+85 GRVTR
-90 VDAPSH
+90 IDAPSH
-96 ARMRQLRLTPAQ
+96 ARMRQLRLTPTQ

-121 APSSELRKSLEAAFF
+121 APSAEVRKSLEAAFF
-136 PKLIQEDQGI
+136 PKLIQEDQGV
-146 RKDTAGRDAAATGA
+146 RKDAASRDAAATGA

-175 AVVRGARTRPDAH
+175 AIVRGTRTCTDAH
-188 DVRGPVLS
+188 NVRGPVLS

-218 VHEGEVMLDAYD
+218 VHEGEVMFDAYD
-230 LDARGE
+230 LDARGG

-258 GSGGKTSE
+258 CSEGKTSE
-266 LVARVSCRGSAT
+266 RVVRVSCRGSAT

-308 LPRQLLSLGG
+308 LPRRLLSLGD
-318 LVTVDDEGLLREM
+318 LVTIDDEGLLREM
-331 RAIAREDLDRARAI
+331 RAIAREDLDRARTI
-345 RDALV
+345 RDAL
-350 AGQRE
+350 
-355 TNAQAAGQRETNA
+355 AAGQRKTNA
-368 QAAGQRETGSQPG
+368 LAAG
-381 ARQETSTR
+381 RQETGAQPAGRQETPTR

>member
-1 MSSRDA
+1 MSPRDA

-20 EDIAALCVLARKG
+20 EDIAALCVLAREG

-46 ISERRAQ
+46 IGERRAQ
-53 ETLGTISTETVV
+53 ETLRTISTETVV
-65 SSRADD
+65 SSGADD
-71 VLGPIVPLCNVGEN
+71 VLGPIVPLCNVGAN
-85 GQVTR
+85 GRVTR
-90 VDAPSH
+90 IDAPSH
-96 ARMRQLRLTPAQ
+96 ARMRQVRLTPTQ

-121 APSSELRKSLEAAFF
+121 APSAEVRKSLEAAFF
-136 PKLIQEDQGI
+136 PKLIQEDQGV
-146 RKDTAGRDAAATGA
+146 RKDAASRDAAATGA

-175 AVVRGARTRPDAH
+175 AIVRGTRTCTDAH
-188 DVRGPVLS
+188 NVRGPVLS
-196 FGYRGANDPMT
+196 FGYRGANDPTT

-230 LDARGE
+230 LDARGG

-258 GSGGKTSE
+258 GSEGKTSE
-266 LVARVSCRGSAT
+266 RVVRVSCRESAT

-308 LPRQLLSLGG
+308 LPRRLLSLGG
-318 LVTVDDEGLLREM
+318 LVTIDDEVLLREM
-331 RAIAREDLDRARAI
+331 RAIAREDLDRARTI
-345 RDALV
+345 RDAL
-350 AGQRE
+350 
-355 TNAQAAGQRETNA
+355 AAGQRKTNA
-368 QAAGQRETGSQPG
+368 LAAG
-381 ARQETSTR
+381 RQETGAQPAGRQETPTR

>member
-1 MSSRDA
+1 MSPRDA

-20 EDIAALCVLARKG
+20 EDIAALCVLAREG

-46 ISERRAQ
+46 IGERRAQ
-53 ETLGTISTETVV
+53 ETLRTISTETVV
-65 SSRADD
+65 SSGADD

-85 GQVTR
+85 GRVTR
-90 VDAPSH
+90 IDAPSH
-96 ARMRQLRLTPAQ
+96 ARMRQLRLTPTQ

-121 APSSELRKSLEAAFF
+121 APSAEVRKSLAAAFF
-136 PKLIQEDQGI
+136 PKLIQEDQGV
-146 RKDTAGRDAAATGA
+146 RKDAASRDAAATGA

-175 AVVRGARTRPDAH
+175 AIVRGTRTCTDAH
-188 DVRGPVLS
+188 NVRGPVLS

-230 LDARGE
+230 LDARGG

-258 GSGGKTSE
+258 CSEGKTSE
-266 LVARVSCRGSAT
+266 RVVRVSCRGSAT

-308 LPRQLLSLGG
+308 LPRRLLSLGD
-318 LVTVDDEGLLREM
+318 LVTIDDEGLLREM
-331 RAIAREDLDRARAI
+331 RAIAREDLDRARTI

-355 TNAQAAGQRETNA
+355 TNALASGQRETNA